1 MRSAIS
7 TICKPSTLNG
17 LSLIISS
24 FRKRL
29 RSWSANKSDHNCCL
43 NTSEYFKLRT
53 NWKKRSYLVFLPWD
67 VGTTSI
73 FKIPRLGNVE
83 SYLKALRRFFFFL
96 SKIWYFSSGSVF
108 PPKHLCPFLWSK
120 LCCSCGLSHLEGQ
133 RAHRDEVRCLG
144 PAALSFTRATGI
156 TWGTQKLQRPGCTL
170 LN

>member
-83 SYLKALRRFFFFL
+83 SYLKALMRFFFF
-96 SKIWYFSSGSVF
+96 SWVKYDIFHPEVFSLQSTCAHSSDQSCAAAAVSVTL
-108 PPKHLCPFLWSK
+108 KDS
-120 LCCSCGLSHLEGQ
+120 
-133 RAHRDEVRCLG
+133 AHRDEVRCLG